1 MNKNEEHSK
10 PENKSKKSQKQERE
24 LPDWMIDKTIV
35 NELKF
40 CRYFVNRHPLKCIK
54 GRFYDFNGLVDETA
68 LGYEIYEMLLQGTWT
83 GLARKVTN
91 IIEVMRHFCFS
102 EPLVPDV
109 KFIHLNNGK
118 IDLDGNFYPQK
129 EYCIN
134 RLNITYNPKIRC
146 GTYYPEKFL
155 TFLCELLTPEDV
167 TTLQEYLGY
176 LLIPSTKGQKMMFII
191 GQGGEGKSRIAVV
204 LREIFG
210 QNMVTGNFQRIETDR
225 FFRYNLKD
233 KLLMLDDDTQMSALP
248 STGYIKNLVTAEI
261 PIDVE
266 AKGKQSEQSLLYT
279 RLLCLGNGTPKA
291 LYDKS
296 EGFSRRMI
304 ILTTLPPPQG
314 RIPDPHIAD
323 KFIAEKEKIFCWMF
337 DGLQRLIQ
345 NNFQFT
351 ISEKTKLNIKEAMQD
366 NCNIADFLSDADR
379 VTFGEKLSVTSSALY
394 GNYYSWCEE
403 NALTALKRETFITW
417 LKQNEEKFKIH
428 YSTNIPQNGK
438 KIRGF
443 KGIALNLGY

>member
-24 LPDWMIDKTIV
+24 LPDWMIDKTTV

-176 LLIPSTKGQKMMFII
+176 LLIPST
-191 GQGGEGKSRIAVV
+191 
-204 LREIFG
+204 
-210 QNMVTGNFQRIETDR
+210 
-225 FFRYNLKD
+225 
-233 KLLMLDDDTQMSALP
+233 
-248 STGYIKNLVTAEI
+248 TAI
-261 PIDVE
+261 P
-266 AKGKQSEQSLLYT
+266 
-279 RLLCLGNGTPKA
+279 
-291 LYDKS
+291 
-296 EGFSRRMI
+296 F
-304 ILTTLPPPQG
+304 
-314 RIPDPHIAD
+314 
-323 KFIAEKEKIFCWMF
+323 
-337 DGLQRLIQ
+337 
-345 NNFQFT
+345 
-351 ISEKTKLNIKEAMQD
+351 
-366 NCNIADFLSDADR
+366 
-379 VTFGEKLSVTSSALY
+379 
-394 GNYYSWCEE
+394 
-403 NALTALKRETFITW
+403 
-417 LKQNEEKFKIH
+417 
-428 YSTNIPQNGK
+428 
-438 KIRGF
+438 
-443 KGIALNLGY
+443 